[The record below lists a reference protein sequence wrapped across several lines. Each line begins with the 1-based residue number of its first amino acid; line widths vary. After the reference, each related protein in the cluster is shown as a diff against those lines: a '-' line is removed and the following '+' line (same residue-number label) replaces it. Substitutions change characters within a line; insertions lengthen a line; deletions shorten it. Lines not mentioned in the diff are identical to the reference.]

1 MPSAQGWSSEMVTP
15 SPYVVRRRENWQGN
29 GSAICFH
36 CRLHV
41 NTNAEGEFEE
51 HHDVV
56 RTGDDPRE
64 RWNRYGHQTGWPR
77 PNRYRYIPED
87 NHPEVCPGSETKP
100 IPLAYR
106 FPDGCKVPR
115 WYY

>member
-1 MPSAQGWSSEMVTP
+1 MPSALGWSNDMVTP
-15 SPYVVRRRENWQGN
+15 SPYYVRERKTWHGY
-29 GSAICFH
+29 GSAVCFH

-41 NTNAEGEFEE
+41 NTDADYKFAE
-51 HHDVV
+51 HYDVI

-64 RWNRYGHQTGWPR
+64 RQRFAGWAR
-77 PNRYRYIPED
+77 ANHYRVIPGD
-87 NHPEVCPGSETKP
+87 NQPEICPGSGTKP

-106 FPDGCKVPR
+106 FPDGVKVPR

>member
-1 MPSAQGWSSEMVTP
+1 MPSALGWSNDMVSP
-15 SPYVVRRRENWQGN
+15 SPYFVRERKNWRGY
-29 GSAICFH
+29 GSAVCFH
-36 CRLHV
+36 CRLHA
-41 NTNAEGEFEE
+41 NTDAEGVFQE

-64 RWNRYGHQTGWPR
+64 RHRYGHQDGWAR
-77 PNRYRYIPED
+77 AHRYRYIPDE
-87 NHPEVCPGSETKP
+87 NQPEICPGSGTAP

-106 FPDGCKVPR
+106 FPDGTKVPR